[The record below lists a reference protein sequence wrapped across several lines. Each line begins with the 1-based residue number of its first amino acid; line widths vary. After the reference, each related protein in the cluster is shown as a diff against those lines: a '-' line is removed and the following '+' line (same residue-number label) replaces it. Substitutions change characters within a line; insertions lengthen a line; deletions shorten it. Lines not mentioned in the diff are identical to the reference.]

1 MTDRPGTRVNDAL
14 PGGGPNPSPS
24 YGSEWDVDETEP
36 ALIAKCMDGNLEA
49 FDRLMEIH
57 QSRIY
62 NLTYRMMGSKE
73 DASDMTQETFLR
85 AFNSLNRFRG
95 SSSFSTWVYRIAC
108 NLCLDEIKRQKRQ
121 KARVVDATVQIAD
134 DEEIDLI
141 EQMGDSSLDPQ
152 EVLIRREK
160 QEMIQQAIATLPEHQ
175 RATLVLYDIQG
186 EPYEEIAVAL
196 DISIG
201 TVKSRLNRAR
211 LSLKSRLEAL
221 REQI

>member
-1 MTDRPGTRVNDAL
+1 MTDRPGARANDAF
-14 PGGGPNPSPS
+14 PGRSPSASPS
-24 YGSEWDVDETEP
+24 YGSEWDVDETES

-62 NLTYRMMGSKE
+62 NLTYRMMGGKE
-73 DASDMTQETFLR
+73 DASDLTQETFLR

-95 SSSFSTWVYRIAC
+95 SSSFSTWLYRIAC

-121 KARVVDATVQIAD
+121 KARVVDSTVQTAD

-141 EQMGDSSLDPQ
+141 EQTGDSSLDPQ
-152 EVLIRREK
+152 EVLIRRER

-186 EPYEEIAVAL
+186 EPYEEIAQAL

-211 LSLKSRLEAL
+211 LSLKSRLEAV
-221 REQI
+221 REQL

>member
-1 MTDRPGTRVNDAL
+1 MTHRPGARVNDAF
-14 PGGGPNPSPS
+14 PGKSPSASPS
-24 YGSEWDVDETEP
+24 YGSEWDVDETESV
-36 ALIAKCMDGNLEA
+36 LIAKCMDGNLEA

-62 NLTYRMMGSKE
+62 NLTYRMMGGKE
-73 DASDMTQETFLR
+73 DASDLTQETFLR

-95 SSSFSTWVYRIAC
+95 SSSFSTWLYRIAC

-121 KARVVDATVQIAD
+121 KARVVDSTVQTAD

-141 EQMGDSSLDPQ
+141 EQTGDSSWDPQ
-152 EVLIRREK
+152 EVLIRRER

-186 EPYEEIAVAL
+186 EPYEEIAQAL

-211 LSLKSRLEAL
+211 LGLKSRLEAL